1 MTHPVQLIDA
11 PLLARLVR
19 EAHRSPRRRVNY
31 NFHRTPAESPNR
43 FLNVMLE
50 GTYVTPHR
58 HLTVPKPEMFLVIE
72 GRVRLFTF
80 DDSGAVTAAH
90 TLGAGAPA
98 GALGIDIAPGVWHTL
113 AVLTPHAVLLE
124 VKPGDYD
131 AATDKQFAPWAP
143 REGSPDAAR
152 YLEWLLGLPST
163 LPAPPAGEGP
173 A

>member
-1 MTHPVQLIDA
+1 MTVQLIDA
-11 PLLARLVR
+11 PLLARLVE
-19 EAHRSPRRRVNY
+19 EARRSPRRRVNY

-50 GTYVTPHR
+50 GTYVAPHR
-58 HLTVPKPEMFLVIE
+58 HLTVPKPELFLVLD

-80 DDSGAVTAAH
+80 DDAGAVTAAH
-90 TLGAGAPA
+90 TLGTGAPG

-143 REGSPDAAR
+143 REGDPAAPG
-152 YLEWLLGLPST
+152 YLARLLALPPVLSGKLAT
-163 LPAPPAGEGP
+163 
-173 A
+173 